1 MSTLPKKFYQRDTVI
16 VAKELLGKKLTR
28 KIGNYE
34 MSGTIIETE
43 AYRHKD
49 DPASHAFRNIT
60 DRNKVM
66 FGEVGIAYVY
76 FTYGMHYCF
85 NVVAK
90 KMKTPA
96 GAVLIRG
103 IIPEKGIKKM
113 QENRNIENLKNLTNG
128 PAKLTQALEITK
140 EHYGIDLTKKT
151 ELYIEEG
158 LEIKKIKKSTRIG
171 IKDGKEMLW
180 NFQIKNYFS
189 IFFSLSSSTSSS
201 EFSSNVQGANLTII
215 LCQSNF
221 KTKII
226 TPVIAAAK
234 IRNPI

>member
-1 MSTLPKKFYQRDTVI
+1 MEKKLKSILNILPKKFYQRDTVI

-34 MSGTIIETE
+34 ISGIISETE

-49 DPASHAFRNIT
+49 DPASHAFRSIT
-60 DRNKVM
+60 NRNKVM

-103 IIPEKGIKKM
+103 IIPKKGIKKM

-140 EHYGIDLTKKT
+140 KHYGIDLTKKSK
-151 ELYIEEG
+151 LYIEEG

-171 IKDGKEMLW
+171 IKNGKEMLW
-180 NFQIKNYFS
+180 NF
-189 IFFSLSSSTSSS
+189 
-201 EFSSNVQGANLTII
+201 
-215 LCQSNF
+215 
-221 KTKII
+221 KI
-226 TPVIAAAK
+226 
-234 IRNPI
+234 